1 MATYASNRAAMDE
14 GLTIFLG
21 AITPY
26 LIREI
31 EMLADKPIEVAANE
45 IFGQEVST
53 RFVEDLSNYDSGETG
68 RGRAL
73 TRITLTV
80 EFCWPIFKKRL
91 RNKKVAVGA
100 LRQIEFS
107 GVSAADEISGL
118 EQLFVEQRFEEIANI
133 LSRIDADE
141 ALGKIEALKNEIRP

>member
-1 MATYASNRAAMDE
+1 MTAYASNRAVMDE

-21 AITPY
+21 AMAPY

-31 EMLADKPIEVAANE
+31 EMLADKPVDVAASE
-45 IFGQEVST
+45 MFGQEVGA
-53 RFVEDLSNYDSGETG
+53 RFVEDLSNYKSGVSG

-80 EFCWPIFKKRL
+80 EFCWLIFKKRL

-107 GVSAADEISGL
+107 GVSAADENSGL
-118 EQLFVEQRFEEIANI
+118 EQLFVEQRFEEIADI

>member
-1 MATYASNRAAMDE
+1 MPAYASNRAVMDE

-21 AITPY
+21 AMAPY
-26 LIREI
+26 VIREI
-31 EMLADKPIEVAANE
+31 ETLADKPIEVAANE
-45 IFGQEVST
+45 IFGQEVGT
-53 RFVEDLSNYDSGETG
+53 RFVEDLSNYESGVSG

-80 EFCWPIFKKRL
+80 EFCWPIFKRRL

-107 GVSAADEISGL
+107 GVSAADENSGL
-118 EQLFVEQRFEEIANI
+118 EQLFVEQRFEEMEDI
-133 LSRIDADE
+133 LNRIDADE
-141 ALGKIEALKNEIRP
+141 ALGTIEALKDEIRP

>member
-1 MATYASNRAAMDE
+1 MPAYASNRAVMDE

-21 AITPY
+21 AMAPY

-31 EMLADKPIEVAANE
+31 ETLADKPIEVAANE
-45 IFGQEVST
+45 IFGQEVGT
-53 RFVEDLSNYDSGETG
+53 RFVEDLSNYDSGEAG

-80 EFCWPIFKKRL
+80 EFCWPVFKRRL

-107 GVSAADEISGL
+107 GVSAADENSGL
-118 EQLFVEQRFEEIANI
+118 EQLFVEQRFEEMEEI
-133 LSRIDADE
+133 LNRIDADE
-141 ALGKIEALKNEIRP
+141 ALGKIEALKDEIRP